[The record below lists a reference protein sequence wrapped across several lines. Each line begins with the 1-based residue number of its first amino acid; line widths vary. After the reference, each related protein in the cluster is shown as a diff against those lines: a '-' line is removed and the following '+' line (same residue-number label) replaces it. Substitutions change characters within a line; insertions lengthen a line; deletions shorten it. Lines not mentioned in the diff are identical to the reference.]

1 MRLARAVVWEG
12 LRSSQAYQ
20 VGTLCNVNMEYL
32 REIGNIHRHAGLGR
46 KVDLVSKNLEN
57 IGTFHNDF
65 VSASFY
71 VYLPLL
77 SKYLASCHLYTW
89 LFRLF
94 LCGKIND

>member
-1 MRLARAVVWEG
+1 MRPARAVVWEG

-32 REIGNIHRHAGLGR
+32 REIGNIQRHTGLGR

-71 VYLPLL
+71 V
-77 SKYLASCHLYTW
+77 C
-89 LFRLF
+89 
-94 LCGKIND
+94 LC

>member
-1 MRLARAVVWEG
+1 MICKLKTAKKVSRTDKDRWTMRPARTVVWEG
-12 LRSSQAYQ
+12 LRSIQAYQ

-32 REIGNIHRHAGLGR
+32 REIGNIHRHTGLGR

-77 SKYLASCHLYTW
+77 SK
-89 LFRLF
+89 
-94 LCGKIND
+94 

>member
-32 REIGNIHRHAGLGR
+32 REIGNIHRHTGLGR

-77 SKYLASCHLYTW
+77 SK
-89 LFRLF
+89 
-94 LCGKIND
+94 